1 MRALAKTLAR
11 AGSGVARTPVV
22 EGRLRDVVGLVLEAG
37 GCTAAVGD
45 SVELRPA
52 GRAPLRA
59 EVVGLRDDRLL
70 CMPLGPVT
78 GLDAGTPLR
87 PLGGAAMVPVGDAL
101 IGRVVDG
108 LGRPL
113 DGRPAPVLDRRR
125 PLDGAPA
132 HPLARR
138 PVDTA
143 FPVGVRAIDGLL
155 TLGEGQRIGIF
166 AGGGVGKSTLLAMM
180 VRRAAAD
187 VCVVG
192 LVGERGREVEELV
205 HETLGREGLSRA
217 VVVAATS
224 AEPPLLRAR
233 AALYATT
240 VAEHFRDQGKRV
252 LLVMDSV
259 TRFAMALR
267 EIGLA
272 VGEPPATKG
281 YPPSVFAALPRLL
294 ERAGTAEGEGAITAV
309 YTVLVE
315 GDDLADPISDAAR
328 AIRDGHVVLRRE
340 LAEKGHFP
348 ALDVA
353 ASVSRVFP
361 RVASEP
367 QRALAARARE
377 LLAAERELD
386 DLRAIGAYVPGS
398 LPRLDE
404 AAERGPALAAFLR
417 QGTEAP
423 AADLEATVASLGAV
437 FGGAA

>member
-1 MRALAKTLAR
+1 MRALAERLAR
-11 AGSGVARTPVV
+11 TGAGAARGPVV

-37 GCTAAVGD
+37 GCRAAVGD
-45 SVELRPA
+45 AVELRPA

-59 EVVGLRDDRLL
+59 EVVGLKDDRLL
-70 CMPLGPVT
+70 CMPLGPVA

-87 PLGGAAMVPVGDAL
+87 PLGGAATVPVGDAL
-101 IGRVVDG
+101 VGRVVDA

-138 PVDTA
+138 AVDA
-143 FPVGVRAIDGLL
+143 PFPVGVRAIDGLL

-205 HETLGREGLSRA
+205 HETLGAEGLARS

-259 TRFAMALR
+259 TRFAIALR

-294 ERAGTAEGEGAITAV
+294 ERAGTGEGAGAITAV

-328 AIRDGHVVLRRE
+328 AILDGHFVLRRE
-340 LAEKGHFP
+340 LAERGHFP

-361 RVASEP
+361 RVATTA
-367 QRALAARARE
+367 QRELAARARE

-386 DLRAIGAYVPGS
+386 DLRAIGAYTPGS

-404 AAERGPALAAFLR
+404 AAERAPGLTQFLR
-417 QGTEAP
+417 QGVGDP
-423 AADLEATVASLGAV
+423 ALDLGGTVAALAGV